1 MTTSSKNIEQ
11 SEVPAKVWQIE
22 ALAEKIDGLSKSQDE
37 LKQLIIAQTNTYPTK
52 TELALELEKRDN
64 RIKSLEKTMTNYAR
78 VIWTI
83 VSAVIPTVA
92 LSIWQL
98 IINAG
103 RLQ

>member
-1 MTTSSKNIEQ
+1 MASSKNIEQ

-64 RIKSLEKTMTNYAR
+64 RIKSLEKTMANYAK
-78 VIWTI
+78 VIWTV

>member
-52 TELALELEKRDN
+52 TELALERMKHYETTHAYG
-64 RIKSLEKTMTNYAR
+64 IMYT
-78 VIWTI
+78 TI
-83 VSAVIPTVA
+83 
-92 LSIWQL
+92 
-98 IINAG
+98 
-103 RLQ
+103 